1 MDKYMDKS
9 LELELSSG
17 YDLVCGTDE
26 AGRGPL
32 CGPVVAAACIL
43 PRDYDLPYLNDSKKL
58 SEKRREELYELI
70 TQTAKWAVGMA
81 SPHEIDEY
89 NILNASQL
97 AMRRAVDSLDRTPQ
111 LVLIDGNVSR
121 GFETATKT
129 VVGGDRL
136 CPSIAAASI
145 IAKVTRDRLMK
156 RLADDYPTLGLASHK
171 GYPTKAHYA
180 ALREYI
186 TENGELPEIY
196 RVSFLKKFTLRQD

>member
-1 MDKYMDKS
+1 MEKYMDKS

-70 TQTAKWAVGMA
+70 TQTAEGRVGAA
-81 SPHEIDEY
+81 SPREIDEL

-129 VVGGDRL
+129 VVGGR
-136 CPSIAAASI
+136 
-145 IAKVTRDRLMK
+145 
-156 RLADDYPTLGLASHK
+156 PTLPVDRGGVDHREGHARPPDEASCRRLPDARARFAQGLPDK
-171 GYPTKAHYA
+171 G
-180 ALREYI
+180 ALRGAARI
-186 TENGELPEIY
+186 HSRKRRAARNL
-196 RVSFLKKFTLRQD
+196 

>member
-81 SPHEIDEY
+81 SPREIDEL

-121 GFETATKT
+121 WIRACDQNRG
-129 VVGGDRL
+129 R
-136 CPSIAAASI
+136 
-145 IAKVTRDRLMK
+145 RR
-156 RLADDYPTLGLASHK
+156 PTLPVDRG
-171 GYPTKAHYA
+171 GVDY
-180 ALREYI
+180 RE
-186 TENGELPEIY
+186 GHA
-196 RVSFLKKFTLRQD
+196 